1 MELSES
7 LSYSRLSLLANVC
20 GPFRTR
26 CFRSIL
32 TESAIVWQT
41 ATVTLQTKAD
51 ERILG
56 YGEPLPLSACGGTH
70 VASRA

>member
-7 LSYSRLSLLANVC
+7 LSYNCLSLLANVC

-26 CFRSIL
+26 CFRWIL
-32 TESAIVWQT
+32 AESAIVWQT

-51 ERILG
+51 EGILG
-56 YGEPLPLSACGGTH
+56 YGERLPISACGGTH
-70 VASRA
+70 VSSRA